1 MNLSRTE
8 QIQIMQAGRYH
19 LIDFSILTNRKYKPN
34 WHHNV
39 IADELE
45 KAEQGLVDWKILIL
59 MCPPRHGKSEEVS
72 INFPAW
78 LLGRKPDIE
87 VITASYS
94 SELALDFGGK
104 TRNLVGSEEYKLI
117 FGDVNLRED
126 EQSKAKWKTNQGG
139 SYISTGIGG
148 ALTGRGADW
157 LIIDDP
163 IKNREE
169 AESKLIR
176 DKHWNWFISTAY
188 TRLQPNGKVVLILTR
203 WQLDDL
209 AGRIMANQ
217 EFASLLKIM
226 SFPAIAEHDEPHRK
240 KGEVLWPTRYSLEDI
255 ESIKRAIG
263 TYDFNSLYQQHPIL
277 SENQEFK
284 QNWFQEI
291 EWEEVRRQNT
301 RNFLTI
307 DTAISKRDSADNTG
321 ICKNYV
327 NKENKWNLKAFKLR
341 INPKQLID
349 LLFQWQEEDN
359 YEKIGI
365 EETIYLDAIKPFL
378 DDEQRK
384 RNKFLPIIP
393 LKHKGI
399 AKEIRI
405 RGLIP
410 RYESHSINHIKGEC
424 NDLEDELLTFPV
436 GLTDDVA
443 DGTAYQNHIA
453 EAPFEEKPF
462 KQEPYQPRDEYD
474 WQWGKSEDEHFD
486 KKDITK

>member
-1 MNLSRTE
+1 MNLSIDE
-8 QIQIMQAGRYH
+8 QKQIMQAGRH
-19 LIDFSILTNRKYKPN
+19 SLIDFSILTNRKYKPN
-34 WHHNV
+34 WHHER

-45 KAEQGLVDWKILIL
+45 KAEQGKVDWKILIL

-78 LLGRKPDIE
+78 LLGRKSDREI
-87 VITASYS
+87 ITASYS

-104 TRNLVGSEEYKLI
+104 TRDLIRSEEYKLI
-117 FGDVNLRED
+117 FGSVALRED
-126 EQSKAKWKTNQGG
+126 EQSKAKWKTNTGG

-203 WQLDDL
+203 WHLDDL
-209 AGRIMANQ
+209 AGRIMANP
-217 EFASLLKIM
+217 EFATMIKIM
-226 SFPAIAEHDEPHRK
+226 SFPAIAEHDESNRK
-240 KGEVLWPTRYSLEDI
+240 KGDVLWPSRYSLEDI

-263 TYDFNSLYQQHPIL
+263 TYDFNALYQQHPIL

-291 EWEEVRRQNT
+291 EWDEVRKQNT

-307 DTAISKRDSADNTG
+307 DTAISKRDASDNTG
-321 ICKNYV
+321 VCKNYV
-327 NKENKWNLKAFKLR
+327 NKENRWNLKAFRLR
-341 INPKQLID
+341 VNPKQLID
-349 LLFQWQEEDN
+349 LLFQWQEQDN
-359 YEKIGI
+359 YEQIGI

-378 DDEQRK
+378 EDEQRK
-384 RNKFLPIIP
+384 RNKFLPIVS
-393 LKHKGI
+393 LKHKQI

-424 NDLEDELLTFPV
+424 ADLEDEALTFPI
-436 GLTDDVA
+436 GLHDDVLDA
-443 DGTAYQNHIA
+443 TAYQNQIA
-453 EAPFEEKPF
+453 EAPFETKPF
-462 KQEPYQPRDEYD
+462 KQEPYQPRDEFD
-474 WQWGKSEDEHFD
+474 GSWGNQNEHLLF
-486 KKDITK
+486 KKEI